1 MKLQNFV
8 ALGVFF
14 ISCSLSYAAD
24 GILVAL
30 PDEVPVPMA
39 NPMTPAKIELG
50 KQLYFDTRLS
60 KNGKVSCNTC
70 HNVMKGGD
78 DNLPVSNGI
87 NNKHGGRS
95 APTVWNSAYLSVQ
108 FWDGRAPSLEEQAK
122 GPMLNPVEMGMGSH
136 DEVMSRLK
144 KIPGYQKEFKAIF
157 GTAAG
162 DASVDPV
169 TFMTIDHA
177 VQAIAAYERTL
188 VTPNSPFDRYIK
200 GDQKALTPAALN
212 GYKLVQTVGCIACH
226 NGPNFAGPK
235 LPEGTGFYQ
244 KFPTFP
250 GTEYEKK
257 YHLAD
262 DMGRYEVT
270 KSEVDR
276 HMWRVPT
283 WRNIALTAPYFHNG
297 SVKTLDEAV
306 RVMAKVQ
313 LNKELL
319 ASEVHDIVAFLQSL
333 NGVRP
338 KQTKPELPKG
348 SKETLF

>member
-1 MKLQNFV
+1 MKLKNLV
-8 ALGVFF
+8 VLGVLL
-14 ISCSLSYAAD
+14 ISSLACAD

-30 PDEVPVPMA
+30 PDEVPVPA
-39 NPMTPAKIELG
+39 NNPITPAKVELG
-50 KQLYFDTRLS
+50 KKLYFDPRLS
-60 KNGKVSCNTC
+60 KNGKISCNSC
-70 HNVMKGGD
+70 HNVMKGGE
-78 DNLPVSNGI
+78 DNSPTSTGI
-87 NNKHGGRS
+87 NGKHGGRS
-95 APTVWNSAYLSVQ
+95 APTVWNSAFLSVQ
-108 FWDGRAPSLEEQAK
+108 FWDGRASSLEEQAK

-136 DEVMSRLK
+136 DEVMTRLK
-144 KIPGYQKEFKAIF
+144 KIPGYQKMFKNVF
-157 GTAAG
+157 GSG
-162 DASVDPV
+162 DATADPTSV
-169 TFMTIDHA
+169 MTIDNA
-177 VQAIAAYERTL
+177 VRAIAAYERTL
-188 VTPNSPFDRYIK
+188 VTRNSPFDRFIK
-200 GDQKALTPAALN
+200 GDQTALTPAAKN
-212 GYKLVQTVGCIACH
+212 GYQLVQTVGCVACH

-250 GTEYEKK
+250 GTTYETK

-270 KSEVDR
+270 RNEADR

-313 LNKELL
+313 LNKELQPG
-319 ASEVHDIVAFLQSL
+319 EVHDIVAFLQSL
-333 NGVRP
+333 TGERP

-348 SKETLF
+348 SKDTIF

>member
-1 MKLQNFV
+1 MKLQKLV
-8 ALGVFF
+8 ILGAFLL
-14 ISCSLSYAAD
+14 SCSMSDAAD

-30 PDEVPVPMA
+30 PDQVPVPA
-39 NPMTPAKIELG
+39 NNPMTPAKIELG
-50 KQLYFDTRLS
+50 KKLYFDTRLS

-122 GPMLNPVEMGMGSH
+122 GPMLNPVEMGMSSH
-136 DEVMSRLK
+136 DEVMTRLK
-144 KIPGYQKEFKAIF
+144 KIPGYQKMFKEVF
-157 GTAAG
+157 GNG
-162 DASVDPV
+162 DASVDP
-169 TFMTIDHA
+169 TIFMTIDHA

-188 VTPNSPFDRYIK
+188 VTPNSPFDRFIK
-200 GDQKALTPAALN
+200 GDQKALSASAQN
-212 GYKLVQTVGCIACH
+212 GYKLVQTVGCVACH

-262 DMGRYEVT
+262 DMGRFEVT
-270 KSEVDR
+270 KSEADR
-276 HMWRVPT
+276 HLWRVPT
-283 WRNIALTAPYFHNG
+283 WRNVALTAPYFHNG

-313 LNKELL
+313 LNKELQPT
-319 ASEVHDIVAFLQSL
+319 EVGDIVAFLQSL
-333 NGVRP
+333 TGVRP

-348 SKETLF
+348 TKDTLF